1 MEEDNEGSCRQN
13 YAVKKRRFTR
23 MKYIDDGDHFGENFD
38 DVACKNSC
46 SSWKIGIESF

>member
-13 YAVKKRRFTR
+13 YAIKKRRFTR

-38 DVACKNSC
+38 DLTLKIHVVPV
-46 SSWKIGIESF
+46 KIGIESF